1 MILQDAHRARFAA
14 WDDDGLTCWRG
25 ELILTS
31 SQGDRVQGFQPLSG
45 VCRPAQS
52 TAEPQ
57 PVEHAAPCSSG
68 GCSSLVP
75 RPLGL
80 VTEDLQQYFS
90 VGLALY
96 EQTNQRP

>member
-1 MILQDAHRARFAA
+1 MY
-14 WDDDGLTCWRG
+14 WRG

-31 SQGDRVQGFQPLSG
+31 SQDDREQGFQPLSE
-45 VCRPAQS
+45 VCRPVQS
-52 TAEPQ
+52 AADPQ
-57 PVEHAAPCSSG
+57 PVEQVAPYSSG

-90 VGLALY
+90 MGLALY